1 MARLAT
7 RRILLACCGLAAVA
21 LPAFGWLSW
30 ASFDGADLQSRPAP
44 AASYEESLRRIER
57 LRASDDAAVN
67 PLCRLRLLDHGHAT
81 GRVVVLFHGLTNCPQ
96 QFDAF
101 GHRLYERGA
110 NVLIARLP
118 HHGLVDRMTA
128 DLGRLRAAELVTF
141 GDRVVDIARGL
152 GDSVTVSGL
161 SVGGTLAAWV
171 AQQRHDVDR
180 VVVIAPVF
188 GVHQVPEALT
198 ALAARLAM
206 ILPDQLIWWDD
217 KQRANLSGPPY
228 CYPRFSTRALGE
240 TLRLGF
246 AVMERARRAPP
257 AAASVVLVT
266 VENDEGVRNS
276 SAAAVEALWQRRAP
290 AAVGTFQYAESL
302 GVKHDM
308 IDPLQPYA
316 KVDVSYPPLIERM
329 WR

>member
-1 MARLAT
+1 MVGRAR
-7 RRILLACCGLAAVA
+7 RRVLWTGGAVAGVALAAIA
-21 LPAFGWLSW
+21 WLEF
-30 ASFDGADLQSRPAP
+30 ASFDGADLQSHSDPAV
-44 AASYEESLRRIER
+44 SYSDALRRVEA
-57 LRASDDAAVN
+57 LRAADDTAVN
-67 PLCRLRLLDHGHAT
+67 PLCRLRLMDHGHRT

-101 GHRLYERGA
+101 GQRLYERGA

-118 HHGLVDRMTA
+118 HHGLADRMTA
-128 DLGRLRAAELVTF
+128 DLGRLRAAELVGF

-171 AQQRHDVDR
+171 AQQRRDVDR

-188 GVHQVPEALT
+188 GVHQVPVLLT
-198 ALAARLAM
+198 GLAARLAM
-206 ILPDQLIWWDD
+206 MLPDRLIWWNDQ
-217 KQRANLSGPPY
+217 QRAKLSGPPY

-246 AVMERARRAPP
+246 AVAEQARRAPP
-257 AAASVVLVT
+257 AAASVVVVT
-266 VENDEGVRNS
+266 VENDEGVRNE

-290 AAVGTFQYAESL
+290 AAVGAFQYAESL
-302 GVKHDM
+302 GVRHDM

-316 KVDVSYPPLIERM
+316 KVDVSYPPLLERM